1 MEFRPRTLTVLLV
14 EDSPATQRIQTAAV
28 EAAGRFRALG
38 VTNGQEALDLL
49 RREVVD
55 VVVTDLQMP
64 VMDGFQ
70 LIAEISTR
78 YPGLPIFVLSA
89 NPDPVR
95 VDPALSSGCL
105 HLHSKPP
112 DYELLARQIYA
123 VRNLPLNLTRGVPLP
138 SLLQL
143 LQWERRTA
151 TVTAHSGDL
160 LGRLYIQDGYLVQAE
175 IPDQDGLEAALRICE
190 WPEPS
195 VEFVDACRIAP
206 AFRLSAEEL
215 QMALALRRDERQA

>member
-1 MEFRPRTLTVLLV
+1 MEFRPRAMTVLLV

-38 VTNGQEALDLL
+38 ATNGAEALDLL
-49 RREVVD
+49 RKERVD
-55 VVVTDLQMP
+55 AVVTDLQMP

-89 NPDPVR
+89 NPEPVR
-95 VDPALSSGCL
+95 RDPELAQGCL
-105 HLHSKPP
+105 HIHSKPP

-123 VRNLPLNLTRGVPLP
+123 VRALPLSQVRGVPLP

-151 TVTAHSGDL
+151 TVTVHSGDL
-160 LGRLYIQDGYLVQAE
+160 LGHLYIQDGSLIQAE
-175 IPDQDGLEAALRICE
+175 MTDLEGLEAALRICE

-195 VEFVDACRIAP
+195 VEFVDACRVAP

-215 QMALALRRDERQA
+215 QMELAMRRDERHA

>member
-1 MEFRPRTLTVLLV
+1 MEFRPRAMTVLLV

-38 VTNGQEALDLL
+38 ATNGIEAMEIL
-49 RREVVD
+49 RREPVD
-55 VVVTDLQMP
+55 AVVTDLQMP
-64 VMDGFQ
+64 LMDGFQ
-70 LIAEISTR
+70 LIAEVSTR
-78 YPGLPIFVLSA
+78 YPGMPIFVLSA

-95 VDPALSSGCL
+95 GDPALSSGCL
-105 HLHSKPP
+105 HIHAKPP

-123 VRNLPLNLTRGVPLP
+123 VRNRPLNLTRGVPLP

-143 LQWERRTA
+143 LQWEGRTA
-151 TVTAHSGDL
+151 TVTVHSGNL
-160 LGRLYIQDGYLVQAE
+160 LGHLYIQAGRLVQAE
-175 IPDQDGLEAALRICE
+175 IPDLDGLEAALRICE

-195 VEFVDACRIAP
+195 VEFVDTCRVAP
-206 AFRLSAEEL
+206 VFRLSAEEL